1 MEARR
6 IIRFLAIFA
15 VTWVILSWLMGC
27 TPKIEQPAG
36 ADECENTLGQ
46 VACDFAMMN
55 QDGKTETLYSHL
67 GKVIV
72 LDFSAMWCGPCQFAA
87 LDVDEMVE
95 KYGSENVV
103 YITVL
108 IENASGNNPRLKDL
122 QIWSEEL
129 GVLNNPVLGASRE
142 WLRDSGFYLEAWPTF
157 YVITPTM
164 VIKEYQRGY
173 RQNDLEAA
181 VEGMLN

>member
-1 MEARR
+1 M
-6 IIRFLAIFA
+6 
-15 VTWVILSWLMGC
+15 
-27 TPKIEQPAG
+27 
-36 ADECENTLGQ
+36 
-46 VACDFAMMN
+46 
-55 QDGKTETLYSHL
+55 
-67 GKVIV
+67 
-72 LDFSAMWCGPCQFAA
+72 
-87 LDVDEMVE
+87 
-95 KYGSENVV
+95 
-103 YITVL
+103 
-108 IENASGNNPRLKDL
+108 

-129 GVLNNPVLGASRE
+129 GVLNNPVLAASRE